1 MEESLKKF
9 LKKNPA
15 PSDEKFHAWAERK
28 GIETD
33 KAEAGAYRLA
43 GKYVNLLT
51 SGKSKGKSP
60 EGITPEEKRVGVKIE
75 AEHTDDMDLRK
86 KIRNDHNTEHK
97 RYYSHLPAFE
107 KMLEA
112 EKKGEAMNPL
122 MTGFVDELQK
132 EAEEKKEKKLSLA
145 KHLLTGA
152 AIGLP
157 AGVGVSLALRAG
169 MKKVL
174 GPKFIDLMRENKLM
188 HSAAR
193 DAAFHGAWTG
203 GSGAM
208 VGGGV
213 YALRRLL
220 QKGSEKPEKK

>member
-1 MEESLKKF
+1 MLELNKTAMEESLKKF

-51 SGKSKGKSP
+51 EGKSKGKSP

-75 AEHTDDMDLRK
+75 AEHTDDLDLRK
-86 KIRNDHNTEHK
+86 KIRNDHNFEHK

-107 KMLEA
+107 KMLET

-122 MTGFVDELQK
+122 MMGFVDELGK
-132 EAEEKKEKKLSLA
+132 TAGAGTVAAGVAGAAAFGYSLA
-145 KHLLTGA
+145 HSLGVP
-152 AIGLP
+152 IGYL
-157 AGVGVSLALRAG
+157 AGRFKGGPGKEDRAEYFKRPTVGRIAKDILVPGHMAFREGRQKTVLHEALKDLA
-169 MKKVL
+169 KK
-174 GPKFIDLMRENKLM
+174 D
-188 HSAAR
+188 
-193 DAAFHGAWTG
+193 
-203 GSGAM
+203 
-208 VGGGV
+208 
-213 YALRRLL
+213 
-220 QKGSEKPEKK
+220 